1 MKGLFEPT
9 WFIIMSAQVFIVPAS
24 NLNVNTIGIS
34 IWGDRAKQILLSHGS
49 PFSIRMP
56 VFWDTPTAPWLLI
69 PVIHIRTQV
78 KTRQTQSYKFWKI
91 AKKILILQT
100 NLHLQHLPKLLNKMY
115 KYEMDPI
122 RTVGDTERTQ
132 DAGWTDG
139 WTDGWMDGQTDGV
152 KPIYPPTT
160 SLCGGYN
167 NGNYDGYVRYPE
179 LLQHL
184 RLAMIYDFC

>member
-69 PVIHIRTQV
+69 PVIHIRTPV

-91 AKKILILQT
+91 AKKNLILQT
-100 NLHLQHLPKLLNKMY
+100 NLHLPIKGWSTSANNSGLPNYRKC
-115 KYEMDPI
+115 KYTFLIP
-122 RTVGDTERTQ
+122 
-132 DAGWTDG
+132 
-139 WTDGWMDGQTDGV
+139 
-152 KPIYPPTT
+152 PIYSTWQ
-160 SLCGGYN
+160 
-167 NGNYDGYVRYPE
+167 E
-179 LLQHL
+179 L
-184 RLAMIYDFC
+184 MKWSY